1 MRLSKSQREL
11 LERAVSSYS
20 QHIPVAEEY
29 LVLRGLDL
37 EVAAEALLGVV
48 VDPLP
53 SHEAFEGRLAIPYVT
68 QGGVVDIRFRAMGL
82 EEPKYMGISGTQTRL
97 YNVNAIHK
105 AQNFIAICEGEIDTL
120 TLDACVG
127 IPAIGVP
134 GANSWKKHYNRLLQD
149 FEFIYVFADG
159 DKAGVEFGK
168 MLSKEL
174 SGVLTF
180 TMPEGEDVNS
190 MYLKEGREYFMKKV
204 IK

>member
-1 MRLSKSQREL
+1 
-11 LERAVSSYS
+11 
-20 QHIPVAEEY
+20 
-29 LVLRGLDL
+29 
-37 EVAAEALLGVV
+37 
-48 VDPLP
+48 
-53 SHEAFEGRLAIPYVT
+53 
-68 QGGVVDIRFRAMGL
+68 VDIRFRAMGL

-159 DKAGVEFGK
+159 DKAGIEFAK

-190 MYLKEGREYFMKKV
+190 MYLKEGSDYFMKKV
-204 IK
+204 IL

>member
-11 LERAVSSYS
+11 LEKAASLYC

-29 LVLRGLDL
+29 LETSGISLD
-37 EVAAEALLGVV
+37 EAAEALLGVV
-48 VDPLP
+48 VDPIP

-68 QGGVVDIRFRAMGL
+68 PAGVVDIRFRAMGL

-97 YNVNAIHK
+97 YNVNAIHS
-105 AQNFIAICEGEIDTL
+105 AGSYIAICEGELDTIIMHHK
-120 TLDACVG
+120 VG

-134 GANSWKKHYNRLLQD
+134 GANAWKKHYNRLLHD
-149 FEFIYVFADG
+149 FETIYVFADG
-159 DKAGVEFGK
+159 DKAGIEFAK

-180 TMPEGEDVNS
+180 NLPEGEDVNS
-190 MYLKEGREYFMKKV
+190 IYLKEGREFFTKKV
-204 IK
+204 I

>member
-1 MRLSKSQREL
+1 VRLSKSQKEL
-11 LERAVSSYS
+11 LEKAAYSYC

-29 LVLRGLDL
+29 LEQRGISLD
-37 EVAAEALLGVV
+37 EAGEALLGVV

-68 QGGVVDIRFRAMGL
+68 PAGVVDIRFRAMGL
-82 EEPKYMGISGTQTRL
+82 EEPKYMGLPGTQTRL
-97 YNVNAIHK
+97 YNVNGIHD
-105 AQNFIAICEGEIDTL
+105 AESYIAICEGELDTIIMHYK
-120 TLDACVG
+120 VG

-134 GANSWKKHYNRLLQD
+134 GANAWKKHYNRLLQD
-149 FEFIYVFADG
+149 FETIYVFADG

-180 TMPEGEDVNS
+180 NLPEGEDVNS
-190 MYLKEGREYFMKKV
+190 IYLKEGRDYFMKKV
-204 IK
+204 I